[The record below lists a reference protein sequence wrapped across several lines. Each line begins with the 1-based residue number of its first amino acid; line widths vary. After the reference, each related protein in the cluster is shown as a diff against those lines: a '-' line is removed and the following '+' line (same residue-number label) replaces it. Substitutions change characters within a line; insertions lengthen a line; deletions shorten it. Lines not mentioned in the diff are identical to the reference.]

1 MKLLKR
7 LFLTALAIAA
17 LAFVPQANTLTAK
30 AAATTFTVKYVPEN
44 SEWRVQPLSSWDATK
59 GHGDLGYLYT
69 NVKDGDVI
77 VVVGDSSSPALKLS
91 IGAKISNV
99 TIYGVTN
106 GVTYETGSEV
116 TDVYVLKGSIATLDG
131 YCKNVHV
138 YDDSSCNVF
147 KDADLVQ
154 ACKESTM
161 TMNISAVGKVGHYQ
175 TVDNGTVLKDYYNVA
190 TNTLRVEKGELKTDA
205 ANYSLTA
212 TATGT
217 TTPSK
222 TSTGTAT
229 GTTNNGATV
238 SPKTGE
244 SSYAILLFAGAIFC
258 FAGAFVTRKK
268 IAR

>member
-7 LFLTALAIAA
+7 LFVTALAIA
-17 LAFVPQANTLTAK
+17 LVAFVPQANTMTAK
-30 AAATTFTVKYVPEN
+30 AATTTFTVKYVPEN
-44 SEWRVQPLSSWDATK
+44 SEWRVQPLSNWDAAK
-59 GHGDLGYLYT
+59 GHGDLGYLYS
-69 NVKDGDVI
+69 NVKDGDIIVI
-77 VVVGDSSSPALKLS
+77 VGDASSPALKLS
-91 IGAKISNV
+91 VGAKISNL
-99 TIYGVTN
+99 TIYGAVN
-106 GVTYETGSEV
+106 GVTYETGTEV
-116 TDVYVLKGSIATLDG
+116 TEVYVLKGSIASLDG

-161 TMNISAVGKVGHYQ
+161 TMNISAVGTVGHFQ
-175 TVDNGTVLKDYYNVA
+175 SVDNGTVLKDIYNVA
-190 TNTLRVEKGELKTDA
+190 TNTLRIEKGELKTDA

-212 TATGT
+212 TAT
-217 TTPSK
+217 TPSK

-229 GTTNNGATV
+229 GTATNNGASV

-258 FAGAFVTRKK
+258 FVGAFVTRKK

>member
-1 MKLLKR
+1 LLKR

-30 AAATTFTVKYVPEN
+30 AATTTFTVKYLPSY
-44 SEWRVQPLSSWDATK
+44 SEWRVQPLSTWDEPK
-59 GHGDLGYLYT
+59 GTGDLGYLYS
-69 NVKDGDVI
+69 NVKDGDIIVI
-77 VVVGDSSSPALKLS
+77 VGDSDSPALKLS
-91 IGAKISNV
+91 IGAKISNL
-99 TIYGVTN
+99 TIYGAVN
-106 GVTYETGSEV
+106 GVTYETTSEV
-116 TDVYVLKGSIATLDG
+116 TDAYVLKGSIASLSG
-131 YCKNVHV
+131 YYKNVYV
-138 YDDSSCNVF
+138 YDTSSCNTFNNV
-147 KDADLVQ
+147 DHIL
-154 ACKESTM
+154 ACKESSM
-161 TMNISAVGKVGHYQ
+161 TMNISAVGTVGQ
-175 TVDNGTVLKDYYNVA
+175 FQFVDNGNVTKTIYNITA
-190 TNTLRVEKGELKTDA
+190 NALRVVNGELKTDA
-205 ANYSLTA
+205 ANYSL

-229 GTTNNGATV
+229 GTATNNGASV

>member
-30 AAATTFTVKYVPEN
+30 AATTTFTVKYVPEN
-44 SEWRVQPLSSWDATK
+44 AEWRVQPLSSWDAAK

-69 NVKDGDVI
+69 NVKDGDII

-91 IGAKISNV
+91 VGAKISNLTV
-99 TIYGVTN
+99 YGVTN

-154 ACKESTM
+154 ACKESAM
-161 TMNISAVGKVGHYQ
+161 TMNISAVGTVGHYQ
-175 TVDNGTVLKDYYNVA
+175 TVDNGKVLKDYYNFA
-190 TNTLRVEKGELKTDA
+190 ANTLRVEKGELKTNA
-205 ANYSLTA
+205 ANYSTTATA

-217 TTPSK
+217 TT
-222 TSTGTAT
+222 
-229 GTTNNGATV
+229 NNGASV

-244 SSYAILLFAGAIFC
+244 NSYAMLLFAGAIFC